1 VVALRG
7 TVEAHKW
14 QLEQIQEALQQIEKR
29 LEQEQNERQKEIREL
44 HQHLSAVSR
53 ELETVVGSLTD
64 NQEVI
69 KGIQAFVRFITQ
81 AAARA

>member
-1 VVALRG
+1 
-7 TVEAHKW
+7 
-14 QLEQIQEALQQIEKR
+14 
-29 LEQEQNERQKEIREL
+29 
-44 HQHLSAVSR
+44 
-53 ELETVVGSLTD
+53 LETVVGSLTD